1 MYTPQYADGRFEPRA
16 RPRVDHGV
24 AVGRCAGNPSIDGAK
39 FWTGGTA
46 DVMALTPINLR
57 SVAVIGAGC
66 ADIAIGAGATLI
78 EIARDKPDLVV
89 HALVLTGG
97 GTEREVEEK
106 NAFAALCPSTDV
118 RLTVA
123 DLPGGRLL
131 HHWERVRDLLAEFR
145 QDCEPDMVF
154 GPHSG
159 DHNPDHRLLAD
170 LIPTEFRD
178 HPVLG
183 YEILT
188 WESDLP
194 NPSLYLPIPV
204 ATAHEKAR
212 LLAHCYPSKAGCGW
226 VDDDEAFLGLMRVR
240 GVQCRARYA
249 EAFTVEKSVSH
260 SGSDYSVN

>member
-1 MYTPQYADGRFEPRA
+1 MPMDGLSLERGLASTMASRWDVAQAIHRSMA
-16 RPRVDHGV
+16 R
-24 AVGRCAGNPSIDGAK
+24 N
-39 FWTGGTA
+39 
-46 DVMALTPINLR
+46 
-57 SVAVIGAGC
+57 
-66 ADIAIGAGATLI
+66 
-78 EIARDKPDLVV
+78 
-89 HALVLTGG
+89 
-97 GTEREVEEK
+97 
-106 NAFAALCPSTDV
+106 
-118 RLTVA
+118 
-123 DLPGGRLL
+123 
-131 HHWERVRDLLAEFR
+131 
-145 QDCEPDMVF
+145 
-154 GPHSG
+154 SG

-249 EAFTVEKSVSH
+249 EAFTVQKSVSH